1 MSGPRR
7 IRVPLV
13 SAATMGLLLLVNVSS
28 AVSGTGSL
36 GTVSPQL
43 AVPAADG
50 RYDGSADM
58 SQGRQ
63 RPAPDS
69 PSTAVTP
76 SASTVASSGSAS
88 LSASAAAASAVKV
101 TAAAGTSAMATA
113 KTTKASAP
121 KSTTLSGGNPA
132 NATTPPAYS
141 GYAVD
146 WSDNFT
152 TPLDQTKWA
161 RYGYGGQAPGQGGM
175 GLYQQANAFTSNGLL
190 TLRTQYQN
198 GAWSSAGMSSGDF
211 YSAAGGRWEVRAK
224 FPVAK
229 GIGYVFL
236 LFPADGTW
244 PPEIDMAEGRVNGPQ
259 VMSTYHWGSANST
272 DSQYLNNTTMSGW
285 HTYGVIIGTSTI
297 TYTFDGKPWV
307 TINNSQ
313 VTTKK
318 LWIGFQCAAMDPNG
332 SAKQYETVDGGVPG
346 PLTPA
351 VSDIQIDWVAHYAT
365 A

>member
-1 MSGPRR
+1 M
-7 IRVPLV
+7 
-13 SAATMGLLLLVNVSS
+13 
-28 AVSGTGSL
+28 
-36 GTVSPQL
+36 
-43 AVPAADG
+43 
-50 RYDGSADM
+50 
-58 SQGRQ
+58 
-63 RPAPDS
+63 
-69 PSTAVTP
+69 
-76 SASTVASSGSAS
+76 
-88 LSASAAAASAVKV
+88 
-101 TAAAGTSAMATA
+101 
-113 KTTKASAP
+113 
-121 KSTTLSGGNPA
+121 
-132 NATTPPAYS
+132 
-141 GYAVD
+141 
-146 WSDNFT
+146 
-152 TPLDQTKWA
+152 
-161 RYGYGGQAPGQGGM
+161 
-175 GLYQQANAFTSNGLL
+175 
-190 TLRTQYQN
+190 
-198 GAWSSAGMSSGDF
+198 
-211 YSAAGGRWEVRAK
+211 RAK
-224 FPVAK
+224 MPVAK

-259 VMSTYHWGSANST
+259 VMSTYHWGSANNR
-272 DSQYLNNTTMSGW
+272 DSQYMNNTSMSAW